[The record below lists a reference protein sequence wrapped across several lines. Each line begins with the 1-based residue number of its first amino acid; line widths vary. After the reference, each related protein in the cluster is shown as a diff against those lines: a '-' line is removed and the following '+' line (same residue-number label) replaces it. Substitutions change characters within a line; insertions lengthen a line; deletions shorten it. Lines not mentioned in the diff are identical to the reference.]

1 MLTVNTQLHMQD
13 PMVSELIESGYI
25 FVLPEPDPQGRK
37 VLFSVARK
45 LDPERHNTSHVV
57 RAHIATFEVRERERG
72 GLGWDGVAARTGFK

>member
-1 MLTVNTQLHMQD
+1 
-13 PMVSELIESGYI
+13 MVSELIESGYI

-57 RAHIATFEVRERERG
+57 RAHIATFEVRDRG
-72 GLGWDGVAARTGFK
+72 GWGGVYTITLVSLNLSFISTKSGRHV

>member
-72 GLGWDGVAARTGFK
+72 RVGLGWGGR

>member
-1 MLTVNTQLHMQD
+1 
-13 PMVSELIESGYI
+13 MVSELIESGYI

-57 RAHIATFEVRERERG
+57 RAHIATFEVREGREG
-72 GLGWDGVAARTGFK
+72 GGQGGV

>member
-57 RAHIATFEVRERERG
+57 RAHIATFEVRERGGGRV
-72 GLGWDGVAARTGFK
+72 GLGWGGR

>member
-57 RAHIATFEVRERERG
+57 RAHIATFEVREGGRG
-72 GLGWDGVAARTGFK
+72 RVGMGWSDRWDGI